1 MTDAKV
7 PAPPRAAPRPSVTER
22 HGDRLEDPYAWLKD
36 ENWQQV
42 MREPDVLDGE
52 IRAYLEAE
60 NDYTTAILAP
70 VADLKG
76 RLFEEIKGRIKE
88 DDSSVPAPDGAYEYY
103 RRYET
108 GGQHPLYCRRTRDG
122 NSQDEEILLHGD
134 REAEGH
140 PYFDVAACRQSPDH
154 RRLAYATDL
163 NGSEIYTI
171 QVKDLTQGRLLDDTI
186 ANAHGALVWAND
198 GETFFYTVLDDNHRP
213 SRVYRHRVG
222 DDPATDALIYE
233 EPDAGFFVSIGR
245 TESRRF
251 IVIDAHDH
259 ETSEVRLIDAAQPDS
274 APVLVAARET
284 ELEYSVSHH
293 GDQLII
299 LTNAD
304 GAEDFKLMTAP
315 VDRPGRQHWQD
326 LVPHQ
331 DGTLIVDMELF
342 ADHLVR
348 LERRD
353 GLPRIVIRRLSDG
366 DEHRIAF
373 DEAAYSLSLLGG
385 YEFETTTLR
394 FAYSSMTTPEQI
406 YDYDMTSRDR
416 SLRKQQEVPSGHNP
430 DDYVTHRIF
439 ATSHDGETVPVSI
452 LFGRDTKLDGSA
464 PLLLYGYGSYGHAIP
479 ASFSVSRLSL
489 VDRGFVYAIAH
500 IRGGTERGYGWY
512 LAGKREHKMNTFLD
526 FIGAAEK
533 LRDDGYARPGA
544 IACHGG
550 SAGGMLV
557 GAVANLRPDLF
568 NAVIGEVPFV
578 DVLNTM
584 CDDTLPLTP
593 PEWPE
598 WGNPIEDP
606 AAYRT
611 IKSYS
616 PYDNVAAVDYPH
628 MMITAG
634 LTDPRVTYWEPAKWV
649 AKLRALKTDQNT
661 LLLHTNM
668 DAGHGGA
675 AGRFDRLKET
685 AMVYAFLLLV
695 FGMTAEDP

>member
-1 MTDAKV
+1 MTDAKS
-7 PAPPRAAPRPSVTER
+7 PAPPQAAQRSTVTQR
-22 HGDRLEDPYAWLKD
+22 HGDRLEDAYAWLKD
-36 ENWQQV
+36 GNWQQV
-42 MREPDVLDGE
+42 MREPEALDGE

-70 VADLKG
+70 VADLKE

-108 GGQHPLYCRRTRDG
+108 GGQHPLYCRRARDG
-122 NSQDEEILLHGD
+122 DAQSEEILLHGD
-134 REAEGH
+134 REAESH

-154 RRLAYATDL
+154 RRLAYTTDL

-171 QVKDLTQGRLLDDTI
+171 QVKDLAQDQLLGDTI

-222 DDPATDALIYE
+222 EDPGMDVMVYE
-233 EPDAGFFVSIGR
+233 EADAGFFVSIGR

-259 ETSEVRLIDAAQPDS
+259 ETSEVRLIDAAHPES

-304 GAEDFKLMTAP
+304 GAEDFKLVTAP
-315 VDRPGRQHWQD
+315 VDRPGRPHWQD

-331 DGTLIVDMELF
+331 GGTLIVDMELF

-348 LERRD
+348 LERSD

-366 DEHRIAF
+366 DERRIAF

-385 YEFETTTLR
+385 YEFDTATLR

-406 YDYDMTSRDR
+406 FDYDMTTRDR
-416 SLRKQQEVPSGHNP
+416 KLRKQQEVPSGHDP
-430 DDYVTHRIF
+430 VDYVTHRVF
-439 ATSHDGETVPVSI
+439 ATSHDGESVPVSI

-512 LAGKREHKMNTFLD
+512 LAGKRENKMNTFLD
-526 FIGAAEK
+526 FIAAAEK

-557 GAVANLRPDLF
+557 GAVANMRPDLF
-568 NAVIGEVPFV
+568 TAVIGEVPFV

-606 AAYRT
+606 AAYHT

-616 PYDNVAAVDYPH
+616 PYDNVAAKDYPH

-695 FGMTAEDP
+695 FGMTGEKP